1 MLQVNREFYNQA
13 MLKQLEEKLASLRQ
27 KLYWLETAGEQEIT
41 QRRVAADMGDDY
53 RENEGAK
60 HVMEQ
65 HDIWYIRK
73 VALKKE
79 IAQLKKEIAYLK
91 QV

>member
-1 MLQVNREFYNQA
+1 M
-13 MLKQLEEKLASLRQ
+13 KLEELEKKLAELRK
-27 KLYWLETAGEQEIT
+27 KLLDIDPDEAEIT
-41 QRRVAADMGDDY
+41 KKRTSADMGDDY

-79 IAQLKKEIAYLK
+79 ILAVK
-91 QV
+91 QAIIRECKNG

>member
-1 MLQVNREFYNQA
+1 MNLEE
-13 MLKQLEEKLASLRQ
+13 LEEKLAELRK
-27 KLYWLETAGEQEIT
+27 KLLDIDPDEAEIT
-41 QRRVAADMGDDY
+41 KKRTSADMGDDY

-79 IAQLKKEIAYLK
+79 IAKLKLQIIKLK
-91 QV
+91 SG